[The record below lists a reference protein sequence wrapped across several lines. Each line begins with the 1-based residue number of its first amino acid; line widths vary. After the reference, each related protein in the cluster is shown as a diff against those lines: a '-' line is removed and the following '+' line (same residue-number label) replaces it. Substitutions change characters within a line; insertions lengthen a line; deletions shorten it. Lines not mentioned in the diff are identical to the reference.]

1 MFFFRLYSANNK
13 FVTYDAD
20 FQAFRSQ
27 PFEFWWKFLTT
38 CSLVR
43 GETREICERH
53 SLVDIF
59 ILQQVGS
66 EGRFICLLKV
76 QALSTLSTGS
86 HQDH

>member
-1 MFFFRLYSANNK
+1 MYIFGKYVFFFRLYSANNN
-13 FVTYDAD
+13 FVIYR
-20 FQAFRSQ
+20 FPGV
-27 PFEFWWKFLTT
+27 PFSFFTT

-53 SLVDIF
+53 SLVDTF

-76 QALSTLSTGS
+76 QALSTLSTGC
-86 HQDH
+86 HQDP